1 MKRFL
6 AVVLLAVML
15 AGCAAPMETGE
26 GTTFTDDLGRT
37 VTVREPKRVAC
48 LLGSFAEIWHLAGG
62 EAIAAPDDAWLDLGV
77 PMAEGAVDLGST
89 KELSLESLFA
99 SEPELVLASVNSE
112 QHLQWK
118 DTLEA
123 AGIPVAYFEVSD
135 FDGYLRLLKL
145 CTDLT
150 GREDLYEQHG
160 LDVQKEINEAV
171 ERSKARGTHPKVLYL
186 RISATGVRAKN
197 SKGTVL
203 GQMLQALGCVN
214 IADTDDSLLEK
225 LSLEHILLED
235 PDHIFVVQQGDDTE
249 AARAQLDQLF
259 RNDPA
264 WSSLTAVRE
273 GRVHLLDKRLY
284 NLKPNARWGE
294 AYLAL
299 EALLE

>member
-6 AVVLLAVML
+6 AVALLAVML
-15 AGCAAPMETGE
+15 AGCWAPAELGE
-26 GTTFTDDLGRT
+26 GISFADDLGRT

-99 SEPELVLASVNSE
+99 AEPELVLASVNSE

-118 DTLEA
+118 DTLAA

-150 GREDLYEQHG
+150 GRSDLYQQHG

-171 ERSKARGTHPKVLYL
+171 ERSKARGTSPKVLYL

-235 PDHIFVVQQGDDTE
+235 PEHIFVVQQGDDTE

>member
-1 MKRFL
+1 MKRL
-6 AVVLLAVML
+6 LSLLLLVVLL
-15 AGCAAPMETGE
+15 AGCAAPTEMGE
-26 GTTFTDDLGRT
+26 GTSFTDDLGRT
-37 VTVREPKRVAC
+37 VPVREPTRVAC
-48 LLGSFAEIWHLAGG
+48 LLGSFAESWHLAGG

-89 KELSLESLFA
+89 KELSLEALFA
-99 SEPELVLASVNSE
+99 AEPELVLASVNSE

-145 CTDLT
+145 CPDLT
-150 GREDLYEQHG
+150 GIEDLYQQHG

-171 ERSKARGTHPKVLYL
+171 ERSKARGTNPKVLYL